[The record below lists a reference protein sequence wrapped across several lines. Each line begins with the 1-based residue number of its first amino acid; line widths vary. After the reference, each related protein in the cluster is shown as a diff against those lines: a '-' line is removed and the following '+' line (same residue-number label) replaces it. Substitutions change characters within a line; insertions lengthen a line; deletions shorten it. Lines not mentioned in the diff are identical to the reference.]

1 MLDMARRVPTSGRHL
16 CELRRGV
23 ADKDDRVD
31 RGHDRHRRSCA
42 RPDARRQ
49 KLGLRSRATGRRPK
63 KEWVI
68 SDQLPVELAVTREEL
83 DALEITIL
91 GSANLDTERPTR

>member
-1 MLDMARRVPTSGRHL
+1 
-16 CELRRGV
+16 
-23 ADKDDRVD
+23 
-31 RGHDRHRRSCA
+31 
-42 RPDARRQ
+42 
-49 KLGLRSRATGRRPK
+49 
-63 KEWVI
+63 VI